1 MSMMS
6 TSPNKVT
13 ISDAGP
19 CLKKVQIEIPADIVA
34 AKMAEAM
41 SSYVASAA
49 LPGFRPGRV
58 PQRLVEKKFGPA
70 IREEIKG
77 QLISQAYKSMMD
89 EHKLKAISE
98 PTSESVAN
106 VKVEDGKPLSFEIE
120 VEVVP
125 EFTMAS
131 IEGIEVTKP
140 IMEATDAM
148 VDDEL
153 MKFRVQEGELEERT
167 EAEPGDYL
175 TGHAIMTGK
184 DKKEYYNLKGA
195 VIQIPT
201 PDKEGKGMVLGILVE
216 DFTKQLGL
224 PKPGTT
230 VTINCT
236 GPDNHELEELR
247 GQKLSVAFTAERC
260 DRIVPATLEKIT
272 ASLGFDDPS
281 KLRDAVKAR
290 LQQRQAVEQQV
301 WMRRQVADHL
311 IDNTTMEL
319 PVRASAAQAARA
331 LEQKRMELMYRGFD
345 AMQIE
350 EHLAMVRASSHES
363 AIRELKLLF
372 ILNTAAEQLG
382 IQVTEQEM
390 NARIMQM
397 AMERGERPD
406 KLRDQIIK
414 QGTANVIFRQIREH
428 KTFDAIIGKSKVADQ
443 PFEDFKK
450 AHEAKAKK

>member
-19 CLKKVQIEIPADIVA
+19 CLKKVQIEIPASAVS

-41 SSYVASAA
+41 SAYVANAA

-58 PQRLVEKKFGPA
+58 PQRLVEKKFGAA

-77 QLISQAYKSMMD
+77 QLIGQAYRSMMD

-98 PTSESVAN
+98 PTSESVAA
-106 VKVEDGKPLSFEIE
+106 VQVQDGQPLSFELE

-125 EFTMAS
+125 EFTMPS
-131 IEGIEVTKP
+131 LEGIEVVKP

-167 EAEPGDYL
+167 EPEAGDYL

-184 DKKEYYNLKGA
+184 DGKEYYNLKGA

-201 PDKEGKGMVLGILVE
+201 ADKGGKGMVLGILVE
-216 DFTKQLGL
+216 DFSKQLGL
-224 PKPGTT
+224 PKTGST
-230 VTINCT
+230 VTIKCT
-236 GPDNHELEELR
+236 GPDNHELEDLR

-272 ASLGFDDPS
+272 ASLGFDEPS

-290 LQQRQAVEQQV
+290 LQQRQNIEQQV
-301 WMRRQVADHL
+301 WMRRQIADYL
-311 IDNTTMEL
+311 IDNTKMDL
-319 PVRASAAQAARA
+319 PVRASAAQAGRA

-350 EHLAMVRASSHES
+350 EHLAMVRSSSHES

-372 ILNTAAEQLG
+372 ILNTAAEQLNV
-382 IQVTEQEM
+382 QVTEQEM
-390 NARIMQM
+390 NQRIMQM
-397 AMERGERPD
+397 AMERGERPE

-414 QGTANVIFRQIREH
+414 AGTGNVIFRQIREH
-428 KTFDAIIGKSKVADQ
+428 KTMDGIVAKSKVTEQ

-450 AHEAKAKK
+450 AHDAKVKK